1 APPGGTVEFAGGVLR
16 SSRPQLSSRAV
27 SHGSAMLVK
36 ALRPLA
42 VLAGALI
49 VVWLVWEIGISTL
62 VTELR
67 KLSWRLPLI
76 LLPQVVTNL
85 FKTEAWRLPPPPHRA
100 RRRVP

>member
-1 APPGGTVEFAGGVLR
+1 
-16 SSRPQLSSRAV
+16 
-27 SHGSAMLVK
+27 MLVK
-36 ALRPLA
+36 ALRPFA

-62 VTELR
+62 VYELR

-85 FKTEAWRLPPPPHRA
+85 FKTEAWRLAFPAGVRASGSCSQFASRA
-100 RRRVP
+100 RRSTRRRRRRRWAGTP